1 MGKMIVFVYHGR
13 KDPLMKGKF
22 NISGDSRGE
31 LLVLCHHQ
39 QEQIWYSTMVND
51 GNADGSLQ

>member
-1 MGKMIVFVYHGR
+1 MIVFVYHGR